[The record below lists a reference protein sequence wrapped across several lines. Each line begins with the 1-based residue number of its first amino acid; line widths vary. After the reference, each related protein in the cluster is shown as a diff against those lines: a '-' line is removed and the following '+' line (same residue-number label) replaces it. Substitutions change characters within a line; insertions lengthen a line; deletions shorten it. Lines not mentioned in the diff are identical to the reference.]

1 MGCLGK
7 HKMSKSVGHLHSQYD
22 TCILSAGM
30 PGVFYFPLFPR
41 PQHPNASHWGPFRDT
56 PHLRHHQRAH
66 QPETGP
72 NHRSWKYLQKKCG
85 QFHNFGPPQFF
96 GHCHIVMFPKDR
108 QTWGPWMFKC
118 SGNFLKTLKW
128 PGQKVIL
135 SLGIYVNVQFIHF
148 NKNHEVW

>member
-1 MGCLGK
+1 
-7 HKMSKSVGHLHSQYD
+7 MSKSVGHLHSQYD

-96 GHCHIVMFPKDR
+96 GHCHIVMFS
-108 QTWGPWMFKC
+108 QGPA
-118 SGNFLKTLKW
+118 NLR
-128 PGQKVIL
+128 
-135 SLGIYVNVQFIHF
+135 SLNVQMFRKLFENFEMTRPKSHFIIGYICKRPVHTF
-148 NKNHEVW
+148 Q